1 MSAETVE
8 AQAPAER
15 SGRRRW
21 PWLLVLLGVLLAGA
35 GGAWWWF
42 QDDGQ
47 EADDVADGEV
57 LDLEPLTTTTGEKGA
72 DHVRIAL
79 SIVLADGVD
88 PEEVEPRVSL
98 LRDELLRHIAATDSD
113 QVRSERGSEQLREA
127 LTRDANEIW
136 DDQTVRRVLL
146 NELLVQ

>member
-21 PWLLVLLGVLLAGA
+21 PWLLVLLVVLLAGA

-127 LTRDANEIW
+127 LTRDAHEIW